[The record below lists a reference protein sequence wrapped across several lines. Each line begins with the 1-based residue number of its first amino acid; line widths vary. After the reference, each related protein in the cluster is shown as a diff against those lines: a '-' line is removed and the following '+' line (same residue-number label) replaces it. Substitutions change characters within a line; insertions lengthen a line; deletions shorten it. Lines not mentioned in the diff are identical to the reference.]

1 MTLRR
6 GFLVDHAGGGLDA
19 SGNYVILTEVL
30 DKAPETKPPAFRLIG
45 QEAKEVGIS
54 PFPTEENS
62 CVSIISESLV

>member
-6 GFLVDHAGGGLDA
+6 GFLVDHAGGHGLDA
-19 SGNYVILTEVL
+19 SGNYVILTEV
-30 DKAPETKPPAFRLIG
+30 DKAPETKPPSFRLIG

-62 CVSIISESLV
+62 GLSIISESLL